1 MMSVLKQLK
10 VDVSMRHMWLVKL
23 INYPLVMFGF
33 KPYVPKFCMVVS
45 KPYTTATPPT
55 EGL

>member
-1 MMSVLKQLK
+1 MMAMSQFK

-45 KPYTTATPPT
+45 NLYTTVTPPT